1 MEDHFVEWLPVERA
15 HGVDLEVGHE
25 AGLAEG
31 VPARSVHRLDE
42 RLEADLASQV
52 FVDLLLVIVQVRLG
66 LRVRLAAQAARL
78 GQALAGSRRTSLG

>member
-42 RLEADLASQV
+42 GLEADLTSQV
-52 FVDLLLVIVQVRLG
+52 LIHLLLVIVQVRLG
-66 LRVRLAAQAARL
+66 LRVRLTAQATRL